1 MRQTVENLAK
11 AYAGE
16 SMARNMYISF
26 SKIAKKEGF
35 EQIAEA
41 LQLTADNEREHAS
54 WTSKL
59 INALNAGAAENFAE
73 IKIEAAVSTSLGST
87 AANLKAAIAGEH
99 YEATTMYPEFAD
111 VADSEGLP
119 EIAKR
124 LRAIGV
130 AEAHH
135 EEKNKMMLAQVEAGT
150 VFKKDRKVEWVCREC
165 GYVHVG
171 EEPPERCPA
180 CDHDRAYYQLRCEK
194 Y

>member
-1 MRQTVENLAK
+1 MKRTVENLAK
-11 AYAGE
+11 AFAGE

-26 SKIAKKEGF
+26 AKIAKKEGF

-59 INALNAGAAENFAE
+59 INALNAGAAENFDA
-73 IKIEAAVSTSLGST
+73 IAIEATVSTSLGNT

-99 YEATTMYPEFAD
+99 HEATTMYPEFAD
-111 VADSEGLP
+111 VADTEELP

-135 EEKNKMMLAQVEAGT
+135 EEKNKKMLAQVEAGT
-150 VFKKDRKVEWVCREC
+150 FFKKDRKVEWVCREC
-165 GYVHVG
+165 GYVHFG
-171 EEPPERCPA
+171 EEPPEKCPA
-180 CDHDRAYYQLRCEK
+180 CDHDRAYYQLLREE